1 MSLRATAE
9 IFRTI
14 KMRSIMDIPPHKV
27 PQCLSGR
34 HRLDRR
40 ALYQI
45 RIFQER
51 QADTKQNLPAG
62 TRFGA
67 TYRLL
72 TGWLGAFAHPPLVSG
87 FTVLVRSI
95 PVCYYVWEMVL

>member
-34 HRLDRR
+34 HRLHRR

-51 QADTKQNLPAG
+51 QDEEGESEL
-62 TRFGA
+62 RFW
-67 TYRLL
+67 YY
-72 TGWLGAFAHPPLVSG
+72 PPKVPTLSTDH
-87 FTVLVRSI
+87 FESFNRPSI
-95 PVCYYVWEMVL
+95 YSFEI